1 MEIILLVT
9 PLIRVVIQLIIVQI
23 NNLFIYYMP
32 GDETADLV
40 DENTQLLQ
48 NFNKI
53 NKRIVSLDAEEERT
67 IKEYQ
72 AGQFYYVGGN
82 IMLIV
87 VIIAGIKI
95 IKRTLD

>member
-1 MEIILLVT
+1 MS
-9 PLIRVVIQLIIVQI
+9 
-23 NNLFIYYMP
+23 

-40 DENTQLLQ
+40 DENTNLLKQ
-48 NFNKI
+48 FNII

-72 AGQFYYVGGN
+72 AGQFYYIGGN
-82 IMLIV
+82 LLLLV

-95 IKRTLD
+95 IKKTFD

>member
-1 MEIILLVT
+1 
-9 PLIRVVIQLIIVQI
+9 VQI
-23 NNLFIYYMP
+23 NNIIIYYMS

-40 DENTQLLQ
+40 DENTNLLKQ
-48 NFNKI
+48 FNII

-72 AGQFYYVGGN
+72 AGQFYYIGGN
-82 IMLIV
+82 LLLLV

-95 IKRTLD
+95 IKKTFD

>member
-1 MEIILLVT
+1 MSGNEIT
-9 PLIRVVIQLIIVQI
+9 
-23 NNLFIYYMP
+23 Y
-32 GDETADLV
+32 LV
-40 DENTQLLQ
+40 DENTQLLK
-48 NFNKI
+48 NFNSI

-82 IMLIV
+82 ILLLV

>member
-1 MEIILLVT
+1 
-9 PLIRVVIQLIIVQI
+9 VQI
-23 NNLFIYYMP
+23 NNIFIYYMS
-32 GDETADLV
+32 GSEIADLV
-40 DENTQLLQ
+40 DENTQLLK
-48 NFNKI
+48 NFNSI

-82 IMLIV
+82 ILLLV